1 MKWVAFTIR
10 LGGLFSQREME
21 IAVMFLSPLRCTVYL
36 SETTS
41 HEKKK
46 KKEQDTYI
54 KNDVNG

>member
-46 KKEQDTYI
+46 KRAGHI
-54 KNDVNG
+54 H